1 MDDGLITFKS
11 EEIKIK
17 GIVNYKCYVKVSKD
31 MTPQVLFKIS
41 ECLLVAAQRLN
52 DINIDIDIKSMQ
64 HSEDR
69 NTRTGT
75 TDIEFTAIQR

>member
-1 MDDGLITFKS
+1 
-11 EEIKIK
+11 
-17 GIVNYKCYVKVSKD
+17 
-31 MTPQVLFKIS
+31 MTPQILFKIS

>member
-17 GIVNYKCYVKVSKD
+17 GIVKYKCYVKVSKD